1 MESIELIGKKHR
13 IVYIELLLGTGTLVA
28 LLLALRTV
36 RDIRPYSQWI
46 LLLVAVVVLRA
57 AFTWLRLQSIAWVV
71 TGEDVIVKGGWLPW
85 TKSQFA
91 VPVDSIFEAYYSIG
105 FWAKVL
111 NYGHCT
117 IRRTEG
123 TTSSFRETYLA
134 RPKELVGLI
143 NQKVRDF
150 RKRQVRPVAA
160 PPVNEVDELKSLAT
174 LKANESITGAEFDA
188 MKQRIITRATALSS
202 PGVSQ

>member
-150 RKRQVRPVAA
+150 KKRQVRPGTA
-160 PPVNEVDELKSLAT
+160 PPVNEVDELKSLAA
-174 LKANESITGAEFDA
+174 LKANGSITGAEFDA